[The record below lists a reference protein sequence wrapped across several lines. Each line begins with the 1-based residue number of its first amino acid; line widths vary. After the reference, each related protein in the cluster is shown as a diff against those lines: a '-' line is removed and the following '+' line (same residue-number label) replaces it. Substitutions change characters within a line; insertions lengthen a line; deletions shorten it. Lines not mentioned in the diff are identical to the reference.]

1 MRHCQLIWG
10 LLLGTLLGLGH
21 ATAEDVGDEA
31 KVQIRVHYLAQFS
44 QYVEEKDLYETEVI
58 LDIGKSFSCFY
69 GLNSVQRDLIKERI
83 LAQGGSLVDV
93 QSAWAKSGYPVSNFR
108 YKVWKNYPQ
117 KNTLTYTEQNF
128 KRLRYTEKMT
138 PPEWTLLPTDTVIAG
153 YRCQQAEADYLGRH
167 WRVAYTPEI
176 PISDG
181 PWKLYGL
188 PGLILHAVESEGIFA
203 FSCIEIEQVEDEELL
218 YPNKKYVDC
227 TKEEYHELKR
237 LEAKSLSDFF
247 KRMNGYELKS
257 WDQYGN
263 RMVYSEKTAILM
275 ER

>member
-1 MRHCQLIWG
+1 MIWG

-138 PPEWTLLPTDTVIAG
+138 PPEWTLLPTDTVITG